1 MDSNLVLII
10 VSLICSAYFSAME
23 LAYISANRLR
33 IEVVKKNNTLQA
45 KILSLF
51 YRKESNMIALL
62 LLGNNVAL
70 VAYGIAAGA
79 KLNPVLEQLGF
90 QDQGVLLILQTI
102 LSTLLVLIT
111 AEFLPKALVQ
121 LNPNRALDLGLYP
134 LLLLYILLYIPTQ
147 FIVLISTGFLK
158 LIGVEKEQQQRVFSK
173 VDLENYVDELSA
185 NLSDEEELV
194 SDMLLLRNALDFS
207 KVKAR
212 DCMIPRPEI
221 IAVDIQDP
229 IEDAKALMISKG
241 LSKLIIYRDDI
252 DNIIGYIHSFD
263 LFKKPDSIK
272 QILKPISFVPTVISG
287 KELLEKFTNQ
297 VGNFAVVTDEY
308 GGTAGIITLEDV
320 IEEIFGEIQDE
331 HDKEALTEEQISAN
345 EYLFSARIDID
356 YLNENYGFHLQES
369 ESYDTLAGLILSHLG
384 RLPSV
389 GDEVQVG
396 LFKLVVEKM
405 SERKIETVRFYHVD
419 N

>member
-1 MDSNLVLII
+1 MELNFVLII
-10 VSLICSAYFSAME
+10 CSLICSAFFSAME

-33 IEVVKKNNTLQA
+33 IEVVKKNNTIQA
-45 KILSLF
+45 KILNLF
-51 YRKESNMIALL
+51 YRKESNLIALL

-70 VAYGIAAGA
+70 VVYGIAAGA
-79 KLNPVLEQLGF
+79 QLSPWLEQMGV
-90 QDQGVLLILQTI
+90 QDQGLLLVLQTI

-121 LNPNRALDLGLYP
+121 LNPNKALDLGLYA
-134 LLLLYILLYIPTQ
+134 LLILYVLLYLPTQ
-147 FIVLISTGFLK
+147 MIVLISTGFLK
-158 LIGVEKEQQQRVFSK
+158 LIGVEKEEQRVFSK

-185 NLSDEEELV
+185 NLTDEEELGN
-194 SDMLLLRNALDFS
+194 DMLLLRNALDFS

-229 IEDAKALMISKG
+229 IDEAKALMTTKG

-263 LFKKPDSIK
+263 LFKRPASIK
-272 QILKPISFVPTVISG
+272 QILKPISFVPTVMSG

-297 VGNFAVVTDEY
+297 AGNFAVVTDEY

-331 HDKEALTEEQISAN
+331 HDKEALTEQQISEN

-356 YLNENYGFHLQES
+356 YLNETYGFDLTES
-369 ESYDTLAGLILSHLG
+369 DSYDTLAGLILAQLE
-384 RLPSV
+384 RLPAE
-389 GDEVQVG
+389 GDEVQVNQY
-396 LFKLVVEKM
+396 KLIIEKM
-405 SERKIETVRFYHVD
+405 SERRIETIRFYHVD